1 MNSIAR
7 VAALSLALSLG
18 ACASLAPPLP
28 EPEAELPAAWP
39 LPATTLEARAVAP
52 SADGAAQGAAADIGW
67 RDFFVDPELQLL
79 IARALEANHDLRI
92 AALNVERA
100 RALYRVQRAD
110 RLPTLGVS
118 GVAVRGGGPGNTMPD
133 AYTVSLG
140 ISDFELDFFGRVRDL
155 SRSALQQYLAQAE
168 TRQTVQLILIA
179 EVANAYLQL
188 AGDRTLLNVA
198 QATLV
203 NQEAEFALT
212 DRKHALGA
220 VSGLDLEQARTTV
233 ESARADAARFAG
245 QVAQDVHALNLL
257 TATPGG
263 VPLASENV
271 DTGENFDVGEN
282 FDISAIFGIPA
293 LPAGLPSEV
302 LLRRPDM
309 IAAEHRLRAANANIG
324 AARAAFF
331 PSIRLTVSA
340 GTASDAL
347 TRLGRSGTGF
357 WALQPSIN
365 LPIFDNGRLQSN
377 LEVAR
382 ADQEIALA
390 QYEQAIQSG
399 FREVADALSLSRTLA
414 QQRAAQ
420 QALVEAA
427 TRANALS
434 LARYKAGRDN
444 YQVQLIT
451 QRTLFVARQALV
463 STQLAE
469 QINRVTLYKVL
480 GGGWLENGR

>member
-7 VAALSLALSLG
+7 VAAVSLALSLG

-28 EPEAELPAAWP
+28 EPEAGLPAAWP
-39 LPATTLEARAVAP
+39 LPATTLEARATP
-52 SADGAAQGAAADIGW
+52 PDADAATQGAAADIGW
-67 RDFFVDPELQLL
+67 RDFFVDPELQSL

-110 RLPTLGVS
+110 QLPTLGVS
-118 GVAVRGGGPGNTMPD
+118 GVAARGGGPGNPVTE
-133 AYTVSLG
+133 AYSVSLG
-140 ISDFELDFFGRVRDL
+140 IADFELDFFGRVRDL

-188 AGDRTLLNVA
+188 AGDRALLDVA

-212 DRKHALGA
+212 ERKHALGA

-257 TATPGG
+257 TATPGT
-263 VPLASENV
+263 VPLASDENV
-271 DTGENFDVGEN
+271 EIAAV
-282 FDISAIFGIPA
+282 FGIPV

-302 LLRRPDM
+302 LLRRPDV
-309 IAAEHRLRAANANIG
+309 IAAEHRLRAANADIG

-347 TRLGRSGTGF
+347 TRLARGGTGF
-357 WALQPSIN
+357 WMLQPSIN

-382 ADQEIALA
+382 ADQAIALA

-399 FREVADALSLSRTLA
+399 FREVADALALSRTLA
-414 QQRAAQ
+414 QQRTAQ

-427 TRANALS
+427 SRANALS

-444 YQVQLIT
+444 YQVQLIA

-480 GGGWLENGR
+480 GGGWQEHGR